1 MVSGIKKIVPLLIA
15 VVLLTSVIGCTAA
28 RDSSNEA
35 DVLKVGHSG
44 GNLPAALYAAQGSE
58 GFDKKYAVERLQS
71 ISTVAYA
78 LLSGHLD
85 IGFVDAEKIHYLAQL
100 EGFENLR
107 AVGKVTYP
115 YGATLV
121 LRKGIN
127 KRLTELGGLH
137 IAVSS
142 PNCKLLH
149 AFETDAARL
158 NADISGVN
166 YTTLAFDA
174 MLPALEA
181 GAVDGVIIKGFY
193 SVVALN
199 EGHTVL
205 YQNWDVELGDE
216 CCPAILDQAA
226 LILLAHESKMEAAK
240 EFAALL
246 QASQNIGQDALRRV
260 IAENTTIPYDILI
273 GQPVPEFSLA
283 GSYIITVFVEADR
296 RDDYNHDDDL

>member
-1 MVSGIKKIVPLLIA
+1 MVNGIKRIVPLLIV
-15 VVLLTSVIGCTAA
+15 VVLLTSVIGCTIV
-28 RDSSNEA
+28 RDSSKAEM
-35 DVLKVGHSG
+35 LKVGHSG
-44 GNLPAALYAAQGSE
+44 GNLLAALYAAQDNE
-58 GFDKKYAVERLQS
+58 DFDKKYAVERLQS

-78 LLSGHLD
+78 LLSGHVD
-85 IGFVDAEKIHYLAQL
+85 IGFVDAEKIHFLAQL
-100 EGFENLR
+100 EGFEHLR

-127 KRLTELGGLH
+127 KRLTELDGLN

-158 NADISGVN
+158 NADVSGVT

-193 SVVALN
+193 SVAALK
-199 EGHTVL
+199 EGHTIL
-205 YQNWDVELGDE
+205 YQNWDMEPGDE
-216 CCPAILDQAA
+216 CCPAIVDQAA
-226 LILLAHESKMEAAK
+226 LILLARESKVEAAE
-240 EFAALL
+240 EFAKLL
-246 QASQNIGQDALRRV
+246 QAAQNIGQDALRRV

-273 GQPVPEFSLA
+273 GQPVPEFSLE
-283 GSYIITVFVEADR
+283 GSDIIAVFMEAD
-296 RDDYNHDDDL
+296 H